1 MAGKSTYMRQVAIIT
16 LMAQIG
22 CFVPATKAT
31 IGIVD
36 KIFTRVGA
44 SDDLSSGQSTFMVEM
59 NEVANILREATPKS
73 LVILDEI
80 GRGTSTYD
88 GLSIAWAVAEYIA
101 DKEKIGAYYKSE
113 AYYSHQENKKGFIPK
128 VYERVKTINLKHKYR
143 LATSGIQPG
152 KLLDIGCGVGDFL
165 HTAEMHG
172 WECIGVEPSEDA
184 KAIAQKRMKGKIIT
198 SEELEGFPD
207 GAFDVITMWHVLE
220 HVDDLKWQVAQL
232 QRLVKP
238 SGRVIIALPNYKSYD
253 GQFYKEHWAAYDV
266 PRHLNHFNRITL
278 SKIFKTSGLELVK
291 MDKLKW
297 DAYYIS
303 YLSEQYRHHSL
314 PLVRGLYRG
323 FISNFYIFRVVI
335 RFDL

>member
-1 MAGKSTYMRQVAIIT
+1 MKHDEKMNNKCPWCESEK
-16 LMAQIG
+16 AQINLWLKDE
-22 CFVPATKAT
+22 FLTKEDFH
-31 IGIVD
+31 ICEC
-36 KIFTRVGA
+36 
-44 SDDLSSGQSTFMVEM
+44 L
-59 NEVANILREATPKS
+59 NC
-73 LVILDEI
+73 
-80 GRGTSTYD
+80 
-88 GLSIAWAVAEYIA
+88 GLLYTMPRP

-128 VYERVKTINLKHKYR
+128 VYERVKSINLKYKYR
-143 LATSGIQPG
+143 LATSGMQSG

-184 KAIAQKRMKGKIIT
+184 KTIAQKRMKGTIIT
-198 SEELEGFPD
+198 SEELESFSD

-220 HVDDLKWQVAQL
+220 HVDDLRWQVAQL

-238 SGRVIIALPNYKSYD
+238 SGRVVIAVPNYKSYD
-253 GQFYKEHWAAYDV
+253 GQYYKEHWAAYDV
-266 PRHLNHFNRITL
+266 PRHLNHFHRITL

-323 FISNFYIFRVVI
+323 FISNCKARRSGEWSSLVYVFERKI
-335 RFDL
+335 RN

>member
-1 MAGKSTYMRQVAIIT
+1 MKHDEKMNNKCPWCGSEK
-16 LMAQIG
+16 AQINLWLKDE
-22 CFVPATKAT
+22 FLTKEDFH
-31 IGIVD
+31 ICEC
-36 KIFTRVGA
+36 
-44 SDDLSSGQSTFMVEM
+44 L
-59 NEVANILREATPKS
+59 NC
-73 LVILDEI
+73 
-80 GRGTSTYD
+80 
-88 GLSIAWAVAEYIA
+88 GLLYTMPRP

-143 LATSGIQPG
+143 LATSGMQPG

-198 SEELEGFPD
+198 SEELEGFPNC
-207 GAFDVITMWHVLE
+207 AFDVITMWHVLE

-238 SGRVIIALPNYKSYD
+238 SGRVVIAVPNYKSYD
-253 GQFYKEHWAAYDV
+253 GQYYKEHWAAYDV

-278 SKIFKTSGLELVK
+278 SKIIKTSGLELVK

-323 FISNFYIFRVVI
+323 FISNCKARRSGEWSSLVYVFERKI
-335 RFDL
+335 RN

>member
-1 MAGKSTYMRQVAIIT
+1 MKHDEKMNNKCPWCESEK
-16 LMAQIG
+16 AQIHLWLKDE
-22 CFVPATKAT
+22 FLTKEDFH
-31 IGIVD
+31 ICEC
-36 KIFTRVGA
+36 
-44 SDDLSSGQSTFMVEM
+44 L
-59 NEVANILREATPKS
+59 NC
-73 LVILDEI
+73 
-80 GRGTSTYD
+80 
-88 GLSIAWAVAEYIA
+88 GLLYTMPRP

-128 VYERVKTINLKHKYR
+128 VYERVKTINLKYKYR
-143 LATSGIQPG
+143 LATSGMQPG

-184 KAIAQKRMKGKIIT
+184 KAIAQKRMKGTIIT
-198 SEELEGFPD
+198 SEKLESFSD

-220 HVDDLKWQVAQL
+220 HVDDLKWQVTQL

-238 SGRVIIALPNYKSYD
+238 SGRVVIAVPNYKSYD
-253 GQFYKEHWAAYDV
+253 GQYYKEHWAAYDV

-323 FISNFYIFRVVI
+323 FISNCKARRSGEWSSLVYVFEMKI
-335 RFDL
+335 RN

>member
-1 MAGKSTYMRQVAIIT
+1 MKHDEKMNNKCPWCGSEK
-16 LMAQIG
+16 AQINLWLKDE
-22 CFVPATKAT
+22 FLTKEDFH
-31 IGIVD
+31 ICEC
-36 KIFTRVGA
+36 
-44 SDDLSSGQSTFMVEM
+44 L
-59 NEVANILREATPKS
+59 NC
-73 LVILDEI
+73 
-80 GRGTSTYD
+80 
-88 GLSIAWAVAEYIA
+88 GLLYTMPRP

-128 VYERVKTINLKHKYR
+128 VYERVKSINLKHKYR
-143 LATSGIQPG
+143 LATNGMQPG

-238 SGRVIIALPNYKSYD
+238 FGRVVIAVPNYKSYD
-253 GQFYKEHWAAYDV
+253 GQYYKEHWAAYDV

-323 FISNFYIFRVVI
+323 FISNCKARRSGEWSSLVYVFERKI
-335 RFDL
+335 RN